1 MSLSTLIIFGQKR
14 SFVANEKQYEL
25 VMVISPAVDSDEATS
40 TVENIHGIISSNGG
54 SLISQNT
61 WGMKRLAYPIN
72 EYTEG
77 NYFFT
82 EFESDPSTTQVLEN
96 ALRLSENVIRH
107 LIVMAPAGKEDGQKR
122 RP

>member
-1 MSLSTLIIFGQKR
+1 
-14 SFVANEKQYEL
+14 VASEKQYEL
-25 VMVISPAVDSDEATS
+25 VIVISPAVDSQEAS
-40 TVENIHGIISSNGG
+40 TTIENIHGLISSNGG
-54 SLISQNT
+54 SLISQNA

-72 EYTEG
+72 DFTEG

-82 EFESDPSTTQVLEN
+82 EFESDSSTAQVLEN

-107 LIVMAPAGKEDGQKR
+107 LIVMAPVRKETGQKR